1 MSAAQALA
9 SELFLMNMGSM
20 VEDQQKV
27 NAVMQFIVSLKAS
40 KPLVDPD
47 FKEKPMYTSDEYWD
61 KFAKGLGQVY
71 GMNDIRE
78 AQ

>member
-9 SELFLMNMGSM
+9 SEQFLMNMGSM
-20 VEDQQKV
+20 IEDEKKM
-27 NAVMQFIVSLKAS
+27 NAVMQFIVSLKVQE
-40 KPLVDPD
+40 PLVDPN

-61 KFAKGLGQVY
+61 KFAKGLGQCY